1 MRDIHTIDARNEE
14 KKKEEERTAA
24 AQQPPHHTSPSILY
38 IMEGSSRF
46 STTNQRKTKTTTRR
60 NAHSQSNKNSNT
72 PHHWHH
78 DHDEK
83 NSRIGILRR
92 LPRWNSRTTVVL
104 YCGLG
109 IVVFFVVG
117 HLLWAPASSPTATGG
132 GDTASLRKLVRVN
145 RVTEQQAIEDAQS
158 LLTTTFLFPPECSW
172 QCYYDRYY
180 VPGSKLQYNEQSV
193 IEHYTEWNTKF
204 SFETKLVRGRDC
216 TCH

>member
-1 MRDIHTIDARNEE
+1 MWGEYIQSTPGT
-14 KKKEEERTAA
+14 KKKRRKKEKQQQYSKNHTRT
-24 AQQPPHHTSPSILY
+24 SILNS
-38 IMEGSSRF
+38 MEGSSRF

-60 NAHSQSNKNSNT
+60 NANSQSNNNT
-72 PHHWHH
+72 DTLHHRHN

-83 NSRIGILRR
+83 NSGKRRLRR
-92 LPRWNSRTTVVL
+92 LPRWNSKTTVVL

-180 VPGSKLQYNEQSV
+180 VPGSTLQYNEQSV
-193 IEHYTEWNTKF
+193 IEHYTNWNTKF
-204 SFETKLVRGRDC
+204 SLETKLVQSRDC